1 MMTIPIPIDEKNK
14 KKKDKE
20 QQQNTPTQTAQP
32 APTEQTAPTEQPQQ
46 PQGPIPWEI
55 TTEEKRVNPDVYN
68 LYKQNYE
75 PREKEI
81 QGIETDYLNKMNNI
95 YGLIN
100 KNSEKTKEALKKQP
114 VADAFN
120 MLGTAVGKLS
130 EVASNATFSG
140 RVAPK
145 KVDSSDI
152 AKQGNALLK
161 KSYELPQYLQAIDND
176 IIQNKA
182 KQLQNEYA
190 VNMNRLQRQQ
200 QYIQNAIEQ
209 STDKT
214 KIKYLSQEAIELKK
228 QEIDL
233 KRKHNEKMEQLA
245 EDRNKTYKTS
255 VYANGNGQKMEYD
268 VLFVDG
274 KPYPVDEY
282 FIDDIFNNSD
292 LFPDEKKKRL
302 KKAGASTAT
311 IRGEI
316 QTELDKGRRPKYYS
330 NKDIKVTQKIPFP
343 FMTTLKGSGTH
354 TKKVY

>member
-1 MMTIPIPIDEKNK
+1 MMTIDEKDK
-14 KKKDKE
+14 KKKE
-20 QQQNTPTQTAQP
+20 QQQNTPTTPAQ
-32 APTEQTAPTEQPQQ
+32 TEQTTTTEQPQQ

-55 TTEEKRVNPDVYN
+55 TTEEKSVNPAVYN
-68 LYKQNYE
+68 LHMQNYE

-81 QGIETDYLNKMNNI
+81 QGIETDYLDKMSNI

-114 VADAFN
+114 IADAFN

-130 EVASNATFSG
+130 EVASNATFEG

-190 VNMNRLQRQQ
+190 VKMNRLQRQM

-214 KIKYLSQEAIELKK
+214 KIKYLSQEAIDLKK

-245 EDRNKTYKTS
+245 QQRNNTYAAS
-255 VYANGNGQKMEYD
+255 VYNEGSNLADGFNFLE
-268 VLFVDG
+268 VDG
-274 KPYPVDEY
+274 KRYKVSDEY
-282 FIDDIFNNSD
+282 ILDILDTD
-292 LFPDEKKKRL
+292 LFKKEERKQL
-302 KKAGASTAT
+302 VGTSTDN
-311 IRGEI
+311 IRGAI
-316 QTELDKGRRPKYYS
+316 QAKLNQGKRPTIYKDK
-330 NKDIKVTQKIPFP
+330 TPFS
-343 FMTTLKGSGTH
+343 FKETLKTTGKEVKRT
-354 TKKVY
+354 Y

>member
-1 MMTIPIPIDEKNK
+1 MMTLDDKDK
-14 KKKDKE
+14 KKKE
-20 QQQNTPTQTAQP
+20 QQQNTPTTP
-32 APTEQTAPTEQPQQ
+32 APTEQTTTTEQPQQ

-55 TTEEKRVNPDVYN
+55 TTEEKSVNPDVYN
-68 LYKQNYE
+68 LYKTNYE

-81 QGIETDYLNKMNNI
+81 QGIETDYLNKMSNI

-100 KNSEKTKEALKKQP
+100 QNSEKTKEALKKQP
-114 VADAFN
+114 IADAFN

-130 EVASNATFSG
+130 EVASNATFGG

-190 VNMNRLQRQQ
+190 TNMNRLQRQM

-214 KIKYLSQEAIELKK
+214 KIKYLSQEAYQLKQQEIDAEKKYKEGMLELKK
-228 QEIDL
+228 ENNRIQ
-233 KRKHNEKMEQLA
+233 REKIYA
-245 EDRNKTYKTS
+245 DANKG
-255 VYANGNGQKMEYD
+255 NGNGKFDKLVINGVEYPAPD
-268 VLFVDG
+268 NTVYEIAT
-274 KPYPVDEY
+274 K
-282 FIDDIFNNSD
+282 SD
-292 LFPDEKKKRL
+292 LFTDKELEIIEGLEPSL
-302 KKAGASTAT
+302 

-316 QTELDKGRRPKYYS
+316 QKKFDQNKFPKYYKPKYYRDGKKTS
-330 NKDIKVTQKIPFP
+330 FPLMTILSSLAKTQRNN
-343 FMTTLKGSGTH
+343 
-354 TKKVY
+354 

>member
-1 MMTIPIPIDEKNK
+1 MMTLDDKDK
-14 KKKDKE
+14 KKKE
-20 QQQNTPTQTAQP
+20 QQQNTPTTQP
-32 APTEQTAPTEQPQQ
+32 APTEQQTTTATTTEQPQQ

-55 TTEEKRVNPDVYN
+55 TTEEKSVNNDVYN

-81 QGIETDYLNKMNNI
+81 QGIETDYLNKMSNI

-100 KNSEKTKEALKKQP
+100 QNSEKTKEALKKQP
-114 VADAFN
+114 IADAFN

-130 EVASNATFSG
+130 EVASNATFGG

-176 IIQNKA
+176 IMQNKA

-190 VNMNRLQRQQ
+190 VNMNRLQRQM

-233 KRKHNEKMEQLA
+233 KRKHNEKMEQIAQQNANSNYIRAKNEGSNLA
-245 EDRNKTYKTS
+245 DGYSYLT
-255 VYANGNGQKMEYD
+255 
-268 VLFVDG
+268 VDG
-274 KPYPVDEY
+274 VKYKVSND
-282 FIDDIFNNSD
+282 FIDDVLNSN
-292 LFPDEKKKRL
+292 LFDDNEREKLAKYSYDR
-302 KKAGASTAT
+302 

-316 QTELDKGRRPKYYS
+316 QDKLDAGIIPTKDKDKNPFAFKKALQGMGKELKRTY
-330 NKDIKVTQKIPFP
+330 
-343 FMTTLKGSGTH
+343 
-354 TKKVY
+354 

>member
-1 MMTIPIPIDEKNK
+1 MITIPIDDKDK
-14 KKKDKE
+14 KKKE
-20 QQQNTPTQTAQP
+20 QQQNTPTQP
-32 APTEQTAPTEQPQQ
+32 APTEQTTTTTTTTEQPQQ

-55 TTEEKRVNPDVYN
+55 TTEEKSVNPGVYQMYLTN
-68 LYKQNYE
+68 LE

-81 QGIETDYLNKMNNI
+81 QGIETDYLDKMSNI

-114 VADAFN
+114 IADAFN

-190 VNMNRLQRQQ
+190 VNMNRLQRQM

-214 KIKYLSQEAIELKK
+214 KIKYLSQEAKALEEEKIK
-228 QEIDL
+228 L
-233 KRKHNEKMEQLA
+233 KREHNERMEKIAQQNA
-245 EDRNKTYKTS
+245 NTNYIRAKNEADRQDL
-255 VYANGNGQKMEYD
+255 GND
-268 VLFVDG
+268 VLFIDG
-274 KPYPVDEY
+274 KPYPVEEG
-282 FIDDIFNNSD
+282 FIEDIFNNSD
-292 LFPDEKKKRL
+292 LFTDGQKERL
-302 KKAGASTAT
+302 QGAAAST

-316 QTELDKGRRPKYYS
+316 QTQLDKGKRPQYYK
-330 NKDIKVTQKIPFP
+330 NKDISVTQKIPFP
-343 FMTTLKGSGTH
+343 FMTTLRGQG
-354 TKKVY
+354 KKMITNY

>member
-1 MMTIPIPIDEKNK
+1 MITIDEEDK

-20 QQQNTPTQTAQP
+20 QQQNIPPVQP
-32 APTEQTAPTEQPQQ
+32 ATTEQTTTPATTTEQPQQ

-55 TTEEKRVNPDVYN
+55 TTEEKSVNPAVYN
-68 LYKQNYE
+68 TYLKNYE

-81 QGIETDYLNKMNNI
+81 QGIETDYLNKMSNI

-114 VADAFN
+114 IADAFN

-130 EVASNATFSG
+130 EVASNATFGG

-190 VNMNRLQRQQ
+190 VNMNRLQRQM

-228 QEIDL
+228 QEAAFKKWYADQKLTIARQNATANMI
-233 KRKHNEKMEQLA
+233 KANNEGRNLA
-245 EDRNKTYKTS
+245 DGYSYLTVDNVKYKVS
-255 VYANGNGQKMEYD
+255 ND
-268 VLFVDG
+268 
-274 KPYPVDEY
+274 
-282 FIDDIFNNSD
+282 FIDDVLNSN
-292 LFPDEKKKRL
+292 LFTDEERENL
-302 KKAGASTAT
+302 APYSYDR
-311 IRGEI
+311 IRGQI
-316 QTELDKGRRPKYYS
+316 QDKLDKGIIPT
-330 NKDIKVTQKIPFP
+330 KDKNGNPFA
-343 FMTTLKGSGTH
+343 FKKALQGMGKELKRT
-354 TKKVY
+354 Y

>member
-1 MMTIPIPIDEKNK
+1 MMITDNKDK

-20 QQQNTPTQTAQP
+20 QQQTTPTQTAQ
-32 APTEQTAPTEQPQQ
+32 TEQTTPTEQPQQ
-46 PQGPIPWEI
+46 LQGPIPWEI

-81 QGIETDYLNKMNNI
+81 QGIETDYLDKMSNI

-114 VADAFN
+114 IADAFN

-190 VNMNRLQRQQ
+190 VNMNRLQRQM

-214 KIKYLSQEAIELKK
+214 KIKYLSQEAKALEEEKIK
-228 QEIDL
+228 L
-233 KRKHNEKMEQLA
+233 KREHNEKMEELK
-245 EDRNKTYKTS
+245 EKEIGVRKLGI
-255 VYANGNGQKMEYD
+255 YANANGQKMEYD
-268 VLFVDG
+268 QLFVDG
-274 KPYPVDEY
+274 KPYPVEAD
-282 FIDDIFNNSD
+282 FIYDILNNSD
-292 LFPDEKKKRL
+292 LFTDEAKERL
-302 KKAGASTAT
+302 QGASTAT

-316 QTELDKGRRPKYYS
+316 QTLLDKGKRPIYYK

-354 TKKVY
+354 SKKVY

>member
-1 MMTIPIPIDEKNK
+1 MMTLDDKDK
-14 KKKDKE
+14 KKKE
-20 QQQNTPTQTAQP
+20 QQQNTPTTP
-32 APTEQTAPTEQPQQ
+32 ATTEQQTTTTEQPQQ
-46 PQGPIPWEI
+46 QQGPIPWEI
-55 TTEEKRVNPDVYN
+55 TTEEKSVNNDVYN

-81 QGIETDYLNKMNNI
+81 QGIETDYLNKMSNI

-100 KNSEKTKEALKKQP
+100 QNSEKTKEALKKQP
-114 VADAFN
+114 IADAFN

-130 EVASNATFSG
+130 EVASNATFGG

-190 VNMNRLQRQQ
+190 TNMNRLQRQM

-214 KIKYLSQEAIELKK
+214 KIKYLSQAAIELKK

-233 KRKHNEKMEQLA
+233 KRKHNEKMEQIAQQNANSNYIRAKNEGSNLA
-245 EDRNKTYKTS
+245 DGYNFL
-255 VYANGNGQKMEYD
+255 D
-268 VLFVDG
+268 VDG
-274 KPYPVDEY
+274 KRYKVSDEY
-282 FIDDIFNNSD
+282 ILDILNTD
-292 LFPDEKKKRL
+292 LFTEEEREKLMKT
-302 KKAGASTAT
+302 STDN
-311 IRGEI
+311 IRGVI
-316 QTELDKGRRPKYYS
+316 QYRLNKNKRPQKYFDGTPFSLENTLGTTGKELKRTY
-330 NKDIKVTQKIPFP
+330 
-343 FMTTLKGSGTH
+343 
-354 TKKVY
+354 

>member
-1 MMTIPIPIDEKNK
+1 MITIPIDDKDK
-14 KKKDKE
+14 KKKE
-20 QQQNTPTQTAQP
+20 QQQNTQTQP
-32 APTEQTAPTEQPQQ
+32 IQTAPTEQTTQTEQAQQ

-55 TTEEKRVNPDVYN
+55 TTEEKSVNNDVYN
-68 LYKQNYE
+68 TYLKNYE

-81 QGIETDYLNKMNNI
+81 QGIETDYLNKMSNI

-114 VADAFN
+114 IADAFN

-130 EVASNATFSG
+130 EVASNATFEG

-190 VNMNRLQRQQ
+190 TNMNRLQRQM

-214 KIKYLSQEAIELKK
+214 KIKYLSQAAIDLKK

-233 KRKHNEKMEQLA
+233 KRKHNEKMEQIAQQNANSNYIRAKNEGSNLA
-245 EDRNKTYKTS
+245 DGYSYLT
-255 VYANGNGQKMEYD
+255 
-268 VLFVDG
+268 VDG
-274 KPYPVDEY
+274 VKYKVSND
-282 FIDDIFNNSD
+282 FIDDVLNSN
-292 LFPDEKKKRL
+292 LFDDEEREELAKYSYDRIRGQIQDKLDAGIIPTKDKDKNPFAF
-302 KKAGASTAT
+302 KKALQGM
-311 IRGEI
+311 GK
-316 QTELDKGRRPKYYS
+316 ELKRTY
-330 NKDIKVTQKIPFP
+330 
-343 FMTTLKGSGTH
+343 
-354 TKKVY
+354 

>member
-1 MMTIPIPIDEKNK
+1 MMTLDDKDKNK
-14 KKKDKE
+14 KE
-20 QQQNTPTQTAQP
+20 QQQNTQPATPAPT
-32 APTEQTAPTEQPQQ
+32 APTEQTTTTATTTEQPQQ

-55 TTEEKRVNPDVYN
+55 TTEEKKVNPDVYN
-68 LYKQNYE
+68 LYVKNYE

-81 QGIETDYLNKMNNI
+81 QGIETDYLDKMSNI

-114 VADAFN
+114 IADAFN

-130 EVASNATFSG
+130 EVASNATFGG

-190 VNMNRLQRQQ
+190 VNMNRLQRQM

-214 KIKYLSQEAIELKK
+214 KIKYLSQAA
-228 QEIDL
+228 IDL
-233 KRKHNEKMEQLA
+233 ENKKAALDEWWKKENIRLRGENNEIRKMEA
-245 EDRNKTYKTS
+245 YNEANKQDLGFDKLY
-255 VYANGNGQKMEYD
+255 
-268 VLFVDG
+268 VDN
-274 KPYPVDEY
+274 KPYPVEEG
-282 FIDDIFNNSD
+282 FIYDILNNSD
-292 LFPDEKKKRL
+292 LFTDEKKERL
-302 KKAGASTAT
+302 QGASAAT

-316 QTELDKGRRPKYYS
+316 QTELNKGRRPQYYK

-343 FMTTLKGSGTH
+343 FMPTLRGQG
-354 TKKVY
+354 KKMITNY

>member
-1 MMTIPIPIDEKNK
+1 MMTIDDKNK
-14 KKKDKE
+14 KKKE
-20 QQQNTPTQTAQP
+20 QQQNTQTAQP
-32 APTEQTAPTEQPQQ
+32 TQTTPTEQTTTATTTEQQPQQ

-55 TTEEKRVNPDVYN
+55 TTEEKSVNNDVYN

-81 QGIETDYLNKMNNI
+81 QGIETDYLNKMSNI

-114 VADAFN
+114 IADAFN

-130 EVASNATFSG
+130 EVASNATFGG

-190 VNMNRLQRQQ
+190 VNMNRLQRQM

-214 KIKYLSQEAIELKK
+214 KIKYLSQEAIALKEK
-228 QEIDL
+228 EIDL
-233 KRKHNEKMEQLA
+233 KREHNEKMEKIAQQNANANMIKAKNEGSNLA
-245 EDRNKTYKTS
+245 DGYNFL
-255 VYANGNGQKMEYD
+255 D
-268 VLFVDG
+268 VDG
-274 KPYPVDEY
+274 KRYKVSDDYILDILNTNLFTDEER
-282 FIDDIFNNSD
+282 
-292 LFPDEKKKRL
+292 EKLVKT
-302 KKAGASTAT
+302 STDN
-311 IRGEI
+311 IRGVI
-316 QTELDKGRRPKYYS
+316 QYRLNENKRPTKYFDGTPFSLENTLGTTGKELKRTY
-330 NKDIKVTQKIPFP
+330 
-343 FMTTLKGSGTH
+343 
-354 TKKVY
+354 

>member
-1 MMTIPIPIDEKNK
+1 MITIDDKDK
-14 KKKDKE
+14 KKKE
-20 QQQNTPTQTAQP
+20 QQQNTPTTQP
-32 APTEQTAPTEQPQQ
+32 APTEQTTTTETTTEQPQQ

-55 TTEEKRVNPDVYN
+55 TTEEKSVNPAVYN
-68 LYKQNYE
+68 LHMQNYE
-75 PREKEI
+75 PREQEI
-81 QGIETDYLNKMNNI
+81 QGIETDYLNKMSNI

-114 VADAFN
+114 IADAFN

-130 EVASNATFSG
+130 EVASNATFGG

-190 VNMNRLQRQQ
+190 VNMNRLQRQM

-233 KRKHNEKMEQLA
+233 KREHNEKMEKIAQQNA
-245 EDRNKTYKTS
+245 TTNRIR
-255 VYANGNGQKMEYD
+255 ANNEANRQDLGND
-268 VLFVDG
+268 VLYVDG
-274 KPYPVDEY
+274 KPYPVEEG
-282 FIDDIFNNSD
+282 FIDDILNNSD
-292 LFPDEKKKRL
+292 LFTDEAKERL
-302 KKAGASTAT
+302 QGAATST

-316 QTELDKGRRPKYYS
+316 QAQLNKGKRPQYYK
-330 NKDIKVTQKIPFP
+330 NKKIKVTQKIHFP
-343 FMTTLKGSGTH
+343 FMETLRGQG
-354 TKKVY
+354 KKMITNY

>member
-1 MMTIPIPIDEKNK
+1 MITIDDKDK
-14 KKKDKE
+14 KKKE
-20 QQQNTPTQTAQP
+20 QQQNTQP
-32 APTEQTAPTEQPQQ
+32 APTEQTTTIEQPQQ

-68 LYKQNYE
+68 LYVKNYE

-81 QGIETDYLNKMNNI
+81 QGIETDYLDKMNNI

-114 VADAFN
+114 IADAFN

-190 VNMNRLQRQQ
+190 VNMNRLQRQM

-214 KIKYLSQEAIELKK
+214 KIKYLSQEALALEKEKIE
-228 QEIDL
+228 L

-245 EDRNKTYKTS
+245 QQRANAYTTS
-255 VYANGNGQKMEYD
+255 VYNEGNNLSDGFNFLE
-268 VLFVDG
+268 VDG
-274 KPYPVDEY
+274 KRYKVS
-282 FIDDIFNNSD
+282 DDYILDILDTD
-292 LFPDEKKKRL
+292 LFDDDEKKKLL
-302 KKAGASTAT
+302 KTSTDN
-311 IRGEI
+311 IRGVI
-316 QTELDKGRRPKYYS
+316 QYRLNKGERPEKY
-330 NKDIKVTQKIPFP
+330 DDGTPFS
-343 FMTTLKGSGTH
+343 FKNTLGTTGKEVKRT
-354 TKKVY
+354 Y

>member
-1 MMTIPIPIDEKNK
+1 MITIDDKDK
-14 KKKDKE
+14 KKKE
-20 QQQNTPTQTAQP
+20 QQQNTPTAQP
-32 APTEQTAPTEQPQQ
+32 TTTTATTTEQPQQ
-46 PQGPIPWEI
+46 PQGPVLWKTKDEEI
-55 TTEEKRVNPDVYN
+55 NFNNELFDTYLK
-68 LYKQNYE
+68 NYE
-75 PREKEI
+75 PRENAI
-81 QGIETDYLNKMNNI
+81 QQHENSYLDKMSNI

-114 VADAFN
+114 IADAFN

-130 EVASNATFSG
+130 EVASNATFGG

-190 VNMNRLQRQQ
+190 TNMNRLQRQM

-214 KIKYLSQEAIELKK
+214 KIKYLSQEAYQLKQ
-228 QEIDL
+228 QEIDAKENYQKELL
-233 KRKHNEKMEQLA
+233 KLKK
-245 EDRNKTYKTS
+245 EDNQIQRAKIYADANKG
-255 VYANGNGQKMEYD
+255 NGNGKFD
-268 VLFVDG
+268 KLTINGVD
-274 KPYPVDEY
+274 YPAPDNTVYE
-282 FIDDIFNNSD
+282 IATKSD
-292 LFPDEKKKRL
+292 LFTDGEL
-302 KKAGASTAT
+302 KILEGLDISI

-316 QTELDKGRRPKYYS
+316 QKKFDQNKFPKYYKPKYYRDGKKTS
-330 NKDIKVTQKIPFP
+330 FPLMTILSTLAKTQRNN
-343 FMTTLKGSGTH
+343 
-354 TKKVY
+354 

>member
-1 MMTIPIPIDEKNK
+1 MITIPIDDKDK
-14 KKKDKE
+14 KKKE
-20 QQQNTPTQTAQP
+20 QQQNTPTQPTQP
-32 APTEQTAPTEQPQQ
+32 ATTEQTEQTEQTAIPQQ

-55 TTEEKRVNPDVYN
+55 TTEEKSVNPDVYN
-68 LYKQNYE
+68 LYVKNYE

-81 QGIETDYLNKMNNI
+81 QGIETDYLDKMSNI

-114 VADAFN
+114 IADAFN

-130 EVASNATFSG
+130 EVASNATFGG

-190 VNMNRLQRQQ
+190 VNMNRLQRQM

-214 KIKYLSQEAIELKK
+214 KIKYLSQEALALEKEKIAADENYKKALLKLREDSN
-228 QEIDL
+228 QI
-233 KRKHNEKMEQLA
+233 RKMEA
-245 EDRNKTYKTS
+245 YNEANKQDL
-255 VYANGNGQKMEYD
+255 GYD
-268 VLFVDG
+268 KLYVDG
-274 KPYPVDEY
+274 KPYPVEEG
-282 FIDDIFNNSD
+282 FIYDILNNSD
-292 LFPDEKKKRL
+292 LFTDEKKERL
-302 KKAGASTAT
+302 QKASAAT

-316 QTELDKGRRPKYYS
+316 QTELNKGRRPQYYK

-343 FMTTLKGSGTH
+343 FMPTLLGQG
-354 TKKVY
+354 KKMITNY

>member
-1 MMTIPIPIDEKNK
+1 MMTLDDKDK
-14 KKKDKE
+14 KKKE
-20 QQQNTPTQTAQP
+20 QQQNTPTQP
-32 APTEQTAPTEQPQQ
+32 ATTEQQTTTTEQPQQ

-55 TTEEKRVNPDVYN
+55 TTEEKSVNNDVYN

-81 QGIETDYLNKMNNI
+81 QGIETDYLNKMSNI

-100 KNSEKTKEALKKQP
+100 QNSEKTKEALKKQP
-114 VADAFN
+114 IADAFN

-130 EVASNATFSG
+130 EVASNATFGG

-190 VNMNRLQRQQ
+190 TNMNRLQRQM

-214 KIKYLSQEAIELKK
+214 KIKYLSQEAYQLKQQEIDAEKKYKEGMLELKK
-228 QEIDL
+228 QENGL
-233 KRKHNEKMEQLA
+233 RKLGIYANSN
-245 EDRNKTYKTS
+245 NKG
-255 VYANGNGQKMEYD
+255 NGNGKFD
-268 VLFVDG
+268 KLTINGVD
-274 KPYPVDEY
+274 YPAPDNTVYE
-282 FIDDIFNNSD
+282 IATKSD
-292 LFPDEKKKRL
+292 LFTDKELEIIEGLEP
-302 KKAGASTAT
+302 SV

-316 QTELDKGRRPKYYS
+316 QKKFDQNKFPKYYKRKYYRDGKKTS
-330 NKDIKVTQKIPFP
+330 FPLMTILSTLAKTQRN
-343 FMTTLKGSGTH
+343 
-354 TKKVY
+354 Y

>member
-1 MMTIPIPIDEKNK
+1 MMTLDEKDK
-14 KKKDKE
+14 KKKE
-20 QQQNTPTQTAQP
+20 QQQNTPTTP
-32 APTEQTAPTEQPQQ
+32 APTEQTTTTATTTEQPQQ
-46 PQGPIPWEI
+46 PQGPVLWKTKDEEI
-55 TTEEKRVNPDVYN
+55 NFNNELFDTYLK
-68 LYKQNYE
+68 NYE

-81 QGIETDYLNKMNNI
+81 QGIETDYLNKMSNI

-100 KNSEKTKEALKKQP
+100 QNSEKTKEALKKQP
-114 VADAFN
+114 IADAFN

-130 EVASNATFSG
+130 EVASNATFGG

-190 VNMNRLQRQQ
+190 TNMNRLQRQM

-214 KIKYLSQEAIELKK
+214 KIKYLSQEAYQLKQQEAALDEWWKKENIRLREEGNEIRKWGISTEANK
-228 QEIDL
+228 QDL
-233 KRKHNEKMEQLA
+233 
-245 EDRNKTYKTS
+245 
-255 VYANGNGQKMEYD
+255 GYD
-268 VLFVDG
+268 KLYVDG
-274 KPYPVDEY
+274 KPYPVEEG
-282 FIDDIFNNSD
+282 FIYDILNNSD
-292 LFPDEKKKRL
+292 LFTDEAKERL
-302 KKAGASTAT
+302 QGASAAT

-316 QTELDKGRRPKYYS
+316 QTQLNKGKRPQYYK

-343 FMTTLKGSGTH
+343 FMETLQGQG
-354 TKKVY
+354 KKMITNY

>member
-1 MMTIPIPIDEKNK
+1 MMTLDDKDK
-14 KKKDKE
+14 KKKE
-20 QQQNTPTQTAQP
+20 QQQNTQPTQPAQP
-32 APTEQTAPTEQPQQ
+32 APTEQTTTPATTTEQPQQ

-55 TTEEKRVNPDVYN
+55 TTEEKSVNNDVYN
-68 LYKQNYE
+68 TYLKNYE

-81 QGIETDYLNKMNNI
+81 QGIETDYLNKMSNI

-100 KNSEKTKEALKKQP
+100 QNSEKTKEALKKQP
-114 VADAFN
+114 IADAFN

-130 EVASNATFSG
+130 EVASNATFGG

-190 VNMNRLQRQQ
+190 VNMNRLQRQM

-214 KIKYLSQEAIELKK
+214 KIKYLSQEAIALEKQKIEAKENYQKELLKLKK
-228 QEIDL
+228 
-233 KRKHNEKMEQLA
+233 
-245 EDRNKTYKTS
+245 EDNQIQRAKI
-255 VYANGNGQKMEYD
+255 YANANGQKMEYD
-268 VLFVDG
+268 QLIVDG
-274 KPYPVDEY
+274 KPYPVEAD
-282 FIDDIFNNSD
+282 FIYDILNNSD
-292 LFPDEKKKRL
+292 LFTDEEKERL
-302 KKAGASTAT
+302 QGASDAT
-311 IRGEI
+311 VRGEI
-316 QTELDKGRRPKYYS
+316 QTRLDKGKRPQYYK
-330 NKDIKVTQKIPFP
+330 NENIKVTQKIPFP

-354 TKKVY
+354 SKKVY

>member
-1 MMTIPIPIDEKNK
+1 MITIPIDDKDK
-14 KKKDKE
+14 KKKE
-20 QQQNTPTQTAQP
+20 QQQNTQP
-32 APTEQTAPTEQPQQ
+32 ATTEQTTTTAQTEQPQQ

-55 TTEEKRVNPDVYN
+55 TTEEKKVNPDVYN
-68 LYKQNYE
+68 LYVKNYE

-81 QGIETDYLNKMNNI
+81 QGIETDYLDKMNKM

-100 KNSEKTKEALKKQP
+100 QNSEKTKEALKKQP
-114 VADAFN
+114 IADAFN

-130 EVASNATFSG
+130 EVASNVTFGG

-190 VNMNRLQRQQ
+190 VNMNRLQRQM

-214 KIKYLSQEAIELKK
+214 EIKYLSQEAIELKEK
-228 QEIDL
+228 ALEM
-233 KRKHNEKMEQLA
+233 KRKHDEKMEQIAEKNATANMIRANNEGNDLA
-245 EDRNKTYKTS
+245 DGYSYLRVDNVKYKVS
-255 VYANGNGQKMEYD
+255 NDFIYD
-268 VLFVDG
+268 VLNSNLF
-274 KPYPVDEY
+274 KPE
-282 FIDDIFNNSD
+282 
-292 LFPDEKKKRL
+292 ERKKLAPYSYDRIL
-302 KKAGASTAT
+302 
-311 IRGEI
+311 GEI
-316 QTELDKGRRPKYYS
+316 QDKLDAGMIPTEDKDGNHFAFK
-330 NKDIKVTQKIPFP
+330 KALQGMGKE
-343 FMTTLKGSGTH
+343 LKRT
-354 TKKVY
+354 Y

>member
-1 MMTIPIPIDEKNK
+1 MMTITIDDKDK
-14 KKKDKE
+14 KKKE
-20 QQQNTPTQTAQP
+20 QQQNTPTQPAQ
-32 APTEQTAPTEQPQQ
+32 TEQTTPTATQTEQPQQ

-55 TTEEKRVNPDVYN
+55 TTEEKSVNNDVYN

-81 QGIETDYLNKMNNI
+81 QGIETDYLNKMSNI

-100 KNSEKTKEALKKQP
+100 QNSEKTKEALKKQP
-114 VADAFN
+114 IADAFN

-130 EVASNATFSG
+130 EVASNATFGG

-176 IIQNKA
+176 IMQNKA

-190 VNMNRLQRQQ
+190 VNMNRLQRQM

-214 KIKYLSQEAIELKK
+214 KIKYLSQEAIDLENKKVALDEWYKK
-228 QEIDL
+228 QKLSIAQQNANSNYIRA
-233 KRKHNEKMEQLA
+233 KNEGSNLA
-245 EDRNKTYKTS
+245 DGYNFL
-255 VYANGNGQKMEYD
+255 D
-268 VLFVDG
+268 VDG
-274 KPYPVDEY
+274 KRYKVSDEY
-282 FIDDIFNNSD
+282 ILDILNTNMFTEEER
-292 LFPDEKKKRL
+292 EKLMKT
-302 KKAGASTAT
+302 STDN
-311 IRGEI
+311 IRGVI
-316 QTELDKGRRPKYYS
+316 QYRLNKNKRPEKYFDGTPFSLENTLGTTGKELKRTY
-330 NKDIKVTQKIPFP
+330 
-343 FMTTLKGSGTH
+343 
-354 TKKVY
+354 

>member
-1 MMTIPIPIDEKNK
+1 MMTLDDKDK
-14 KKKDKE
+14 KKKE
-20 QQQNTPTQTAQP
+20 QQQNTQTTPAQ
-32 APTEQTAPTEQPQQ
+32 TEQTAPTATTTEQPQQ

-55 TTEEKRVNPDVYN
+55 TTEEKSVNPAVYN
-68 LYKQNYE
+68 LYKTNYE

-81 QGIETDYLNKMNNI
+81 QGIETDYLNKMSNI

-100 KNSEKTKEALKKQP
+100 QNSEKTKEALKKQP
-114 VADAFN
+114 IADAFN

-130 EVASNATFSG
+130 EVASNATFGG

-190 VNMNRLQRQQ
+190 TNMNRLQRQM

-214 KIKYLSQEAIELKK
+214 KIKYLSQAAIDLKK

-233 KRKHNEKMEQLA
+233 KRKHNEKMEQIAQQNANSNYIRAKNEGSNLA
-245 EDRNKTYKTS
+245 DGYSYLT
-255 VYANGNGQKMEYD
+255 
-268 VLFVDG
+268 VDG
-274 KPYPVDEY
+274 VKYKVSND
-282 FIDDIFNNSD
+282 FIDDVLNSN
-292 LFPDEKKKRL
+292 LFDDDEREKLAPYSYDR
-302 KKAGASTAT
+302 
-311 IRGEI
+311 IRGQI
-316 QTELDKGRRPKYYS
+316 QDKLDAGIIPTKDKDGKHFAFKKSLQGMGKELKRTY
-330 NKDIKVTQKIPFP
+330 
-343 FMTTLKGSGTH
+343 
-354 TKKVY
+354 

>member
-1 MMTIPIPIDEKNK
+1 MITIPIDDKDK
-14 KKKDKE
+14 KKKE
-20 QQQNTPTQTAQP
+20 QQQNTQPAQP
-32 APTEQTAPTEQPQQ
+32 APTEQTTTTATTTEQPQ

-55 TTEEKRVNPDVYN
+55 TTEEKSVNPDVYN
-68 LYKQNYE
+68 LYVKNYE
-75 PREKEI
+75 PRENAIHQEEKS
-81 QGIETDYLNKMNNI
+81 YLDKMNKM

-100 KNSEKTKEALKKQP
+100 QNSEKTKEALKKQP
-114 VADAFN
+114 IADAFN

-190 VNMNRLQRQQ
+190 VNMNRLQRQM

-214 KIKYLSQEAIELKK
+214 KIKYLSQEAIDLKK
-228 QEIDL
+228 QEAALDEWYKKENIRLREEGNEIRKWGISTEANKQDL
-233 KRKHNEKMEQLA
+233 
-245 EDRNKTYKTS
+245 
-255 VYANGNGQKMEYD
+255 GYD
-268 VLFVDG
+268 KLFVDG
-274 KPYPVDEY
+274 VDYPVEEG
-282 FIDDIFNNSD
+282 FIYDILNNSD
-292 LFPDEKKKRL
+292 LFTDGERERL
-302 KKAGASTAT
+302 QKASTAT

-316 QTELDKGRRPKYYS
+316 QTLINKGKRPQYYK

-343 FMTTLKGSGTH
+343 FMTTLRGQG
-354 TKKVY
+354 KKMITNY

>member
-1 MMTIPIPIDEKNK
+1 MMTLDDKNK
-14 KKKDKE
+14 KKKE
-20 QQQNTPTQTAQP
+20 QQQNTQTQPAQTEQQTQTA
-32 APTEQTAPTEQPQQ
+32 TTTEQPQQ

-55 TTEEKRVNPDVYN
+55 TTEEKSVNNDVYN
-68 LYKQNYE
+68 TFLKNYE

-81 QGIETDYLNKMNNI
+81 QGIETDYLNKMSNI

-100 KNSEKTKEALKKQP
+100 QNSEKTKEALKKQP
-114 VADAFN
+114 IADAFN

-130 EVASNATFSG
+130 EVASNATFGG

-190 VNMNRLQRQQ
+190 TNMNRLQRQM

-214 KIKYLSQEAIELKK
+214 KIKYLSQAAIDLEKEK
-228 QEIDL
+228 IEL
-233 KRKHNEKMEQLA
+233 KRKHNEKMEQIAQQNANSNYIRAKNEGSNLA
-245 EDRNKTYKTS
+245 DGFNFL
-255 VYANGNGQKMEYD
+255 D
-268 VLFVDG
+268 VDG
-274 KPYPVDEY
+274 KRYKVSDEY
-282 FIDDIFNNSD
+282 ILDILNTD
-292 LFPDEKKKRL
+292 LFTEEEREKLVKT
-302 KKAGASTAT
+302 STDN
-311 IRGEI
+311 IRGVI
-316 QTELDKGRRPKYYS
+316 QYRLNKNKRPQKYFDGTPFSLENTLGTTGKELKRTY
-330 NKDIKVTQKIPFP
+330 
-343 FMTTLKGSGTH
+343 
-354 TKKVY
+354 

>member
-1 MMTIPIPIDEKNK
+1 MITIPIDDKDKDK
-14 KKKDKE
+14 KKKE
-20 QQQNTPTQTAQP
+20 QQQNTPTTPAQS
-32 APTEQTAPTEQPQQ
+32 ATTEQTTTTATTTEQPQQ

-68 LYKQNYE
+68 LYVKNYE

-81 QGIETDYLNKMNNI
+81 QGIETDYLDKMNKM
-95 YGLIN
+95 YGMIN
-100 KNSEKTKEALKKQP
+100 QNSEKTKEALKKQP
-114 VADAFN
+114 IADAFN

-176 IIQNKA
+176 IIQNRA

-190 VNMNRLQRQQ
+190 VNMNRLQRQM

-214 KIKYLSQEAIELKK
+214 KIKYLSQEAYNLKQQELALNEWWKK
-228 QEIDL
+228 QKLSIDQQNATANMI
-233 KRKHNEKMEQLA
+233 RANNEGNDLA
-245 EDRNKTYKTS
+245 DGYSYLR
-255 VYANGNGQKMEYD
+255 
-268 VLFVDG
+268 VDG
-274 KPYPVDEY
+274 KRYKVSNY
-282 FIDDIFNNSD
+282 FIDDVLNSN
-292 LFPDEKKKRL
+292 LFDDDERKELAPYSYDRIL
-302 KKAGASTAT
+302 
-311 IRGEI
+311 GEI
-316 QTELDKGRRPKYYS
+316 QDKLDAG
-330 NKDIKVTQKIPFP
+330 KIPTEDKDGNHFA
-343 FMTTLKGSGTH
+343 FKKALQGMGKELKRT
-354 TKKVY
+354 Y